1 MCLALWSSQSLIHNQ
16 PFWKSKSWCS
26 GEMGIGNAGLG
37 WQGKLW
43 SHELLLPVGSVGSM
57 KEGARAGSH
66 HPWRNACVCRWG
78 WKEQSRQVRTVRTQG
93 QTKARTHIQR
103 EMIFLE
109 EVGPQIAG
117 GQWGSD
123 ENLEEAVLAVF
134 KWGLTVMRRAIEGTK
149 WKGEKL
155 FFLKISE
162 LWDRGRLKIQW
173 GKKSRIYGTK
183 DMIRAF
189 PLNEIHFHHHIYVA
203 HH

>member
-1 MCLALWSSQSLIHNQ
+1 MT
-16 PFWKSKSWCS
+16 
-26 GEMGIGNAGLG
+26 GEAVEPWVTAPGGEHGE
-37 WQGKLW
+37 
-43 SHELLLPVGSVGSM
+43 HEG
-57 KEGARAGSH
+57 R
-66 HPWRNACVCRWG
+66 R
-78 WKEQSRQVRTVRTQG
+78 QSRKPPPLEERLRLQVGVERAK
-93 QTKARTHIQR
+93 QTGADSADTGTDQSQDTHP
-103 EMIFLE
+103 EGNDFLE

>member
-1 MCLALWSSQSLIHNQ
+1 MWIHSPSFTLPPNLTSFLQVEMNGKLTPQCKFNRFNYMRSWIMCLALWSSQSLIHNQ

-103 EMIFLE
+103 EMIFLRKWVLRLQ
-109 EVGPQIAG
+109 EV
-117 GQWGSD
+117 S
-123 ENLEEAVLAVF
+123 EEA
-134 KWGLTVMRRAIEGTK
+134 MRT
-149 WKGEKL
+149 
-155 FFLKISE
+155 
-162 LWDRGRLKIQW
+162 
-173 GKKSRIYGTK
+173 
-183 DMIRAF
+183 
-189 PLNEIHFHHHIYVA
+189 
-203 HH
+203 